1 MLTFIGGG
9 EGYGLLQKWEEVS
22 EKALPEWLWR
32 ETMVRG
38 LNKDPAEVK
47 EVGEAVKH
55 NFAVTPLDC
64 LILNDV
70 PKINGLLCTV
80 HFTAR
85 KSFSFT

>member
-1 MLTFIGGG
+1 
-9 EGYGLLQKWEEVS
+9 
-22 EKALPEWLWR
+22 
-32 ETMVRG
+32 MVRG
-38 LNKDPAEVK
+38 LKTDPAEVK
-47 EVGEAVKH
+47 EEGEAVKH

-70 PKINGLLCTV
+70 PIMNGLLCTI